1 MIQNIY
7 TGHKVQQIE
16 KSNIGCKIRLFSQ
29 VKYFFL
35 KFDFVICITFG
46 SHLFCHFVKNLE
58 LFYFL
63 HTTSCV

>member
-16 KSNIGCKIRLFSQ
+16 KSNISCKNRLFCQ
-29 VKYFFL
+29 AKYFFL
-35 KFDFVICITFG
+35 KIDFVICSTFG
-46 SHLFCHFVKNLE
+46 SRPFCHFVKKLE